1 MKRVALSATICMT
14 TKAKSRVFKTDWFAK
29 EAGKAGV
36 TDKELCEAIK
46 EVMEGKAVDLG
57 GGVWK
62 KRLLNNTQ
70 RSIVLY
76 QYLFA
81 KNESDNIKK
90 DELQWFKKLAKSY
103 EQLTE
108 KQVKDLVAKKEFVEI
123 CHGCQAQV

>member
-1 MKRVALSATICMT
+1 MT

-70 RSIVLY
+70 RSIVLAKGEKYWIY